1 VEAVYKKSSLVEQIW
16 VYGNSFESI
25 LVAVV
30 VPNEDTLKTWAAQ
43 NGMEGAFAAIC
54 RDRRTHDYL
63 SSELAQ
69 TAKAGKLKVLGPS
82 HHGSSGLKPH
92 QAKYDNLDC
101 VIPLNIA
108 FTVDQSTC
116 RSLLHAQLLHSC
128 APACLAKLKKVLRS
142 YTQLFLLAGMG
153 MTS

>member
-82 HHGSSGLKPH
+82 HHVSSGLKPH

-101 VIPLNIA
+101 VIPHLTSLSQSINQPADPFCMPSCCIA
-108 FTVDQSTC
+108 VH
-116 RSLLHAQLLHSC
+116 LHASQS
-128 APACLAKLKKVLRS
+128 
-142 YTQLFLLAGMG
+142 
-153 MTS
+153 

>member
-1 VEAVYKKSSLVEQIW
+1 MYKKSSLVEQIW

-43 NGMEGAFAAIC
+43 NGMEGNFAAIC
-54 RDRRTHDYL
+54 RDNRTHDYL

-82 HHGSSGLKPH
+82 HHALSAL
-92 QAKYDNLDC
+92 
-101 VIPLNIA
+101 
-108 FTVDQSTC
+108 
-116 RSLLHAQLLHSC
+116 
-128 APACLAKLKKVLRS
+128 
-142 YTQLFLLAGMG
+142 
-153 MTS
+153 